1 MRRGGVGSMRSAREA
16 LNGRRP
22 ASLHPEVASGRSAGP
37 AVGGGAGRSASPAPE
52 VNGGGARCLSF
63 FSFPFLL
70 EWLSFVAAV
79 PQSDF
84 ISR

>member
-1 MRRGGVGSMRSAREA
+1 MRSAREA

-52 VNGGGARCLSF
+52 VNGSGARCLSF
-63 FSFPFLL
+63 FSFPFLR

-79 PQSDF
+79 PQSDL